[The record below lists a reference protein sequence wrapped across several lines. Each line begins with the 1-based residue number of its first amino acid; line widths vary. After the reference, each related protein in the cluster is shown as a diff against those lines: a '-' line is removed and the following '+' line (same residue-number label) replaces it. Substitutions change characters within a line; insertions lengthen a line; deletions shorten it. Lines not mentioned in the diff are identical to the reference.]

1 MLVTVLK
8 YYVIK
13 AESLTSSQ
21 INVLFKYLKH
31 LVDSSSLMAIFSLSL
46 LILTYF
52 LQCEILMLTQ
62 RLQGVAWSIFQ
73 LPSEGQARHVP
84 TGIFLRCIA
93 LDYSSS

>member
-62 RLQGVAWSIFQ
+62 RLQGVAWSIF
-73 LPSEGQARHVP
+73 
-84 TGIFLRCIA
+84 
-93 LDYSSS
+93 